1 MLTVSSLSTV
11 RIARAAEVVLYFK
24 YFCYKR
30 VVVYLPSRSYV
41 VSYVFFVTPRK
52 PPCARNVASTVR
64 ARCARSTLS
73 AFCGYVRE
81 RLARVAKVSPN
92 IVTKVISKKTR
103 VSSFPFKTVCD
114 LSVNVSMNVPAV
126 GRAPV
131 QPARATRRGCAV
143 RPITMGDGRTRGSIQ
158 DARGPRPGS
167 GLGASVARPRAP
179 RAAPHRRRESA
190 LSSNACRAA
199 RHLATLP
206 RLKNC
211 LFGNSRAKRRG
222 STRKKHGKKS
232 NRVRF

>member
-1 MLTVSSLSTV
+1 MRAKRRIDSTRSVRSLHLERLLWV
-11 RIARAAEVVLYFK
+11 R
-24 YFCYKR
+24 
-30 VVVYLPSRSYV
+30 SRTS
-41 VSYVFFVTPRK
+41 
-52 PPCARNVASTVR
+52 R
-64 ARCARSTLS
+64 AR
-73 AFCGYVRE
+73 RE
-81 RLARVAKVSPN
+81 GLAEH
-92 IVTKVISKKTR
+92 TKVISKKTNASLR
-103 VSSFPFKTVCD
+103 FLSKLSVIIYGQPRRSQPRRSTA
-114 LSVNVSMNVPAV
+114 SVNVSMNVPAV

-131 QPARATRRGCAV
+131 QPASATRRGCAV
-143 RPITMGDGRTRGSIQ
+143 RPFTMGDGRTRASIQ

>member
-1 MLTVSSLSTV
+1 M
-11 RIARAAEVVLYFK
+11 
-24 YFCYKR
+24 
-30 VVVYLPSRSYV
+30 
-41 VSYVFFVTPRK
+41 
-52 PPCARNVASTVR
+52 
-64 ARCARSTLS
+64 S

-103 VSSFPFKTVCD
+103 VSSFRIKTVCD
-114 LSVNVSMNVPAV
+114 LPSTASVNRVGQRFDERTRRRSRARSTGKGHTPRMRRATHHDGRWTDARVDP
-126 GRAPV
+126 GRA
-131 QPARATRRGCAV
+131 RSSTR
-143 RPITMGDGRTRGSIQ
+143 I
-158 DARGPRPGS
+158 